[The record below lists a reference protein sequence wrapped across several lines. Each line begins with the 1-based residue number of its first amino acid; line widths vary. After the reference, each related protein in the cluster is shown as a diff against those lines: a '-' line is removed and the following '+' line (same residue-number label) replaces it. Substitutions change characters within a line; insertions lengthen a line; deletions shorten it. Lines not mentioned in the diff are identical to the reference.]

1 MLNDCNFC
9 NFLIL
14 IRKFSRSHCPSGRD
28 KICNSFRIAVKE
40 RPKQLQRF
48 CNTKSEVKRVGTLG
62 DYPHLL
68 YQLLLVRYIHHN
80 SKTNKSQ
87 VDLTRATRKRS
98 ETAGHTPVCE
108 WHCACCD
115 RWWFTKLS
123 VTVSIDL
130 KVGQARPGQ
139 NRPQESAACFFHACL
154 WSVMI
159 CVTWP
164 AEASSLRYVN
174 YKKVFEFIR
183 TNFYLFRGLIHVSS
197 ENVWN
202 RLKYVVE
209 KGEIPVLPGATIN
222 K

>member
-1 MLNDCNFC
+1 MTAPPLPLSRPLLGRVNHFHIWHQRPILLQLSSDCTSYNLTSLNSWMLNDCNFC

-80 SKTNKSQ
+80 SKSNKSQ

-130 KVGQARPGQ
+130 KVGQARTGRRNPL
-139 NRPQESAACFFHACL
+139 PVSFTPAC
-154 WSVMI
+154 
-159 CVTWP
+159 
-164 AEASSLRYVN
+164 
-174 YKKVFEFIR
+174 
-183 TNFYLFRGLIHVSS
+183 
-197 ENVWN
+197 
-202 RLKYVVE
+202 
-209 KGEIPVLPGATIN
+209 
-222 K
+222 